1 MWTGKENDFTGSRVL
16 VYVRLGVVDELG
28 SLVSEVGVLWRLM
41 ARHLCYAPLR
51 RGKRGDGRKRP
62 SDG

>member
-1 MWTGKENDFTGSRVL
+1 M
-16 VYVRLGVVDELG
+16 GVVDELG
-28 SLVSEVGVLWRLM
+28 SPVSEVGVLWRLM